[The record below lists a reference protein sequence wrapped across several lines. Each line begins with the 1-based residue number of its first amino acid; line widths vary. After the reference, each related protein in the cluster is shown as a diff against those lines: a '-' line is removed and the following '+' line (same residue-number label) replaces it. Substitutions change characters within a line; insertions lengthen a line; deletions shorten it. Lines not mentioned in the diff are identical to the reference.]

1 MQQLDNEEK
10 KILSL
15 LPKGIDRP
23 RPLRELVKLTDW
35 TNRKI
40 RATIYRL
47 IVVHHQPIGAVY
59 QRPGNGYFIITND
72 KERQQALAPLTSQIA
87 MMSRRAQVIGNA
99 ELGNEEQCSDKIKK
113 PSNAINR
120 PKPLAFN
127 RLKA

>member
-1 MQQLDNEEK
+1 MNQLDNEEK

-23 RPLRELVKLTDW
+23 RPLRELVKLTGW

-47 IVVHHQPIGAVY
+47 IVIHHQPIGAVY

-99 ELGNEEQCSDKIKK
+99 ELGNEE
-113 PSNAINR
+113 
-120 PKPLAFN
+120 
-127 RLKA
+127 

>member
-10 KILSL
+10 KVLAL

-23 RPLRELVKLTDW
+23 RPLRELVKLTGW

-59 QRPGNGYFIITND
+59 QRPDNGYFIITND

-99 ELGNEEQCSDKIKK
+99 ELGNEE
-113 PSNAINR
+113 
-120 PKPLAFN
+120 
-127 RLKA
+127 